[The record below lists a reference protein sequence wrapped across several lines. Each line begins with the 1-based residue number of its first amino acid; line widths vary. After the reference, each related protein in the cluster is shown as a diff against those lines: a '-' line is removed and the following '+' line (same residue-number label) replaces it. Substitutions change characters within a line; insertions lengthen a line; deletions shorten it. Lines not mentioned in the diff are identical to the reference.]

1 MGTATGQASAGAV
14 VGVLGG
20 SGGVGASTF
29 AAAMAAG
36 ARPSTLIDL
45 DAVGGGVDVL
55 LGIEGVPGAR
65 WSALRLD
72 GGHLDPALL
81 AGGLPRWGGVAVLAA
96 DCAPPT
102 PMAARQVVVAAAQL
116 GPVVVDLPRSPS
128 PARDAALEQ
137 CALCVVVTAAEIRE
151 VASARAV
158 LRTLPTGVVVG
169 AVVRRGALA
178 VDELAGLL
186 GVAVVGVLPAVDRS
200 SHPPRSIARVAS
212 GVLDGMAAA

>member
-1 MGTATGQASAGAV
+1 MRHGV

-45 DAVGGGVDVL
+45 DALGGGVDVL

-65 WSALRLD
+65 WSALRLS

-81 AGGLPRWGGVAVLAA
+81 ADGLPRWDGVAVLAA
-96 DCAPPT
+96 DADAPT
-102 PMAARQVVVAAAQL
+102 AIAAQQVVDTAAQL
-116 GPVVVDLPRSPS
+116 GPVVVDLPRAPS
-128 PARDAALEQ
+128 LLRDSVVEQ
-137 CALCVVVTAAEIRE
+137 CALCVVVTEGE
-151 VASARAV
+151 VRGIASARAV
-158 LRTLPTGVVVG
+158 LRSMPSGVVVG
-169 AVVRRGALA
+169 AVVRRGMLSA
-178 VDELAGLL
+178 DEVAGLL
-186 GVAVVGVLPAVDRS
+186 GVAVLGVLPALERS
-200 SHPPRSIARVAS
+200 PSRPRSMARVAS